1 MSALCPCFPVL
12 AHLPDGYH
20 ICGFGLALWV
30 AEEAITCLRQII
42 FTDDVIPIK
51 DGSRLVPA
59 KPIAT
64 FSGIPV
70 ATMFRTA
77 LRRKSWIKSPW

>member
-1 MSALCPCFPVL
+1 
-12 AHLPDGYH
+12 
-20 ICGFGLALWV
+20 
-30 AEEAITCLRQII
+30 
-42 FTDDVIPIK
+42 VIAIK

-64 FSGIPV
+64 FSGIPA

>member
-1 MSALCPCFPVL
+1 MSALCL
-12 AHLPDGYH
+12 MGTTSAASAWRSRL
-20 ICGFGLALWV
+20 

-42 FTDDVIPIK
+42 FTDDVIAIK
-51 DGSRLVPA
+51 DESRLVPA

-64 FSGIPV
+64 FSGIPA